1 MTTLKLKSQHFK
13 RRRFIQS
20 DEIPSLD
27 AWYDTAQRLREKILR
42 DSSFQLVGA
51 KTIVECG
58 ITESNEREKLTVLFE
73 VIGPPQIGFQ
83 HFDLEATEVLSFEAK
98 ENPFEVD
105 FLSLK
110 EKAQALKASIP
121 RKLTPRVQF
130 VIDGTKLE
138 LHFFVQKDY
147 IQT

>member
-1 MTTLKLKSQHFK
+1 MTTVKLKSQHFK
-13 RRRFIQS
+13 RRRFVKS
-20 DEIPSLD
+20 DEIIGPD
-27 AWYDTAQRLREKILR
+27 VWYDTAQALREKILR

-51 KTIVECG
+51 KTIVE
-58 ITESNEREKLTVLFE
+58 SNEQTKATVLFE
-73 VIGPPQIGFQ
+73 VIGPPQAGFQ
-83 HFDLEATEVLSFEAK
+83 HFDLDPVEILSFEAE

-105 FLSLK
+105 FPTIR
-110 EKAQALKASIP
+110 EKAMAIKASIP
-121 RKLTPRVQF
+121 RKLSPKVQF